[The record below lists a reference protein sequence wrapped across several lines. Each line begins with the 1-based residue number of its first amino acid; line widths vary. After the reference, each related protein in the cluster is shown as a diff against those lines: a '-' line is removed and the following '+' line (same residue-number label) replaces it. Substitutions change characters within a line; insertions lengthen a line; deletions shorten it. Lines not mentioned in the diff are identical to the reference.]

1 MKIKYN
7 IYATHS
13 KEYPWKAIYLFNVS
27 IEIYNGHDFASTE
40 NKFVVMI
47 RMWGEKWV
55 GEAKKY
61 HICIYREPELRL
73 HMIVSYFTDQDVQIN
88 PPLEPQGG

>member
-55 GEAKKY
+55 GEAKNT
-61 HICIYREPELRL
+61 IYVYIGNQNYDFIWLSATLPTKTSR
-73 HMIVSYFTDQDVQIN
+73 
-88 PPLEPQGG
+88 